1 MSYWSVRNR
10 TAAPCFSGSEST
22 VRADRHDLIFL
33 VQMELRL
40 SLRPRVL
47 LADDYPDMVKAVSRL
62 LALDCEIVGSVA
74 DGSALLRE
82 AQRLRPDVIV
92 LDANL
97 PNVHS
102 LEACREITRV
112 NPTTKVI
119 VFTAMNDPT
128 VSQAFFDAGASAFVS
143 KMAAEDLLSTI
154 KRLWV
159 DRG

>member
-1 MSYWSVRNR
+1 
-10 TAAPCFSGSEST
+10 
-22 VRADRHDLIFL
+22 
-33 VQMELRL
+33 MEVRL
-40 SLRPRVL
+40 SVRPRVL

-74 DGSALLRE
+74 DGSALLQE

-92 LDANL
+92 LDVNL

-119 VFTAMNDPT
+119 VFTAMNDPLA
-128 VSQAFFDAGASAFVS
+128 SQDFFEAGASAFVS
-143 KMAAEDLLSTI
+143 KVTAGDLLSTI
-154 KRLWV
+154 KRLCV